1 MIKDIKKLTKSKI
14 SKIEPGENVLSRKLA
29 SFWKEQIES
38 VDSANKNWIRRGKNI
53 VKRYRDERSK
63 VENDGLRRMN
73 ILWTNVSIMEPAI
86 YSKCPLPVADRKFL
100 DHDPTGRLSSQI
112 LERSLRNEVKI
123 NGLHNSITAAVKDYL
138 LPGRGQIWVR
148 YEPEI
153 EQGISLPSEQT
164 NSMEDEL
171 DKILEDN
178 NVDIEDTPE
187 EEKLE
192 NTGEQL
198 LAERV
203 PVDYIDWKDFYM
215 FPAKARRWE
224 EVQAVGKRIYISK
237 HEAIERFGEEI
248 GSKMRPNTVV
258 LGSISERDYYSD
270 TSIFQDINERD
281 IIVFEIW
288 NKTDKRAYWI
298 STGYDY
304 LCDIK
309 EDPLKL
315 KKFFPCPKPLSAT
328 MTNDTV
334 IPVPDFHEWQD
345 QALQID
351 ELTQRIAMLSRA
363 CKVAGT
369 YDAANGGLK
378 RLLNESV
385 ENQLIPVDNWA
396 MHAEKGGVK
405 GSISFMPLEEIQS
418 CIQTLQQV
426 KQEQKQDLDEITGLS
441 DILRGTTDSRETL
454 GGLRIKNNNAG
465 TRLSKRVSDV
475 VEFACETVQIV
486 AEVMCKHFNDE
497 TLIEAS
503 GILYEEELQPEFV
516 ISEYQSNTESQQSSM
531 HQVPQ
536 QPMHQQA
543 PQQSAQGQSTNI
555 VPFPPQTQS
564 QPLGGPQQP
573 IQQVQQPQPF
583 PQIGGMIPPPDPA
596 MLIAEKIKKAIDLLR
611 KDISTEYRIDI
622 ETDSTVF
629 GDVMQEREDASEFL
643 GGVTEFMDKM
653 SNVMQT
659 MPEAA
664 PFLGKALQFA
674 VRKYRTGRDLESE
687 IDVLVEKFIKKAK
700 DAAANPQPNPE
711 QQKAQI
717 EIQKIQLEAQSQK
730 ANDDRAAQN
739 QQADDQRQAQLQQA
753 NDQRKMIMQQQE
765 DERANKAA
773 ALEMSIKEREFELEK
788 QKLEMEAAY
797 SKAEH
802 EQKMKELTLKAS
814 ENEKNRKER
823 KSKSKAA

>member
-1 MIKDIKKLTKSKI
+1 MLKDIKKLTKSKL
-14 SKIEPGENVLSRKLA
+14 SKLEPGENVISRKLA
-29 SFWKEQIES
+29 AFWKEQIEQ
-38 VDSANKNWIRRGKNI
+38 VDAANKNFIRRGKD
-53 VKRYRDERSK
+53 VVRRYRDERSK
-63 VENDGLRRMN
+63 VENDGFRRMN

-86 YSKCPLPVADRKFL
+86 YSKCPLPVADRKFQ
-100 DHDPTGRLSSQI
+100 DHDATGRLSSQI
-112 LERSLRNEVKI
+112 LERGLRTEVKV
-123 NGLHNSITAAVKDYL
+123 NGLHPSVQAAVKDYL
-138 LPGRGQIWVR
+138 LPGRGQVWIR

-153 EQGISLPSEQT
+153 EQGISLASEQT
-164 NSMEDEL
+164 SSMEDQL

-178 NVDIEDTPE
+178 NVSEDDTPE

-198 LAERV
+198 IAERV

-224 EVQAVGKRIYISK
+224 EVQAVGKRVYISK

-258 LGSISERDYYSD
+258 LGSVSERDYYSD

-288 NKTDKRAYWI
+288 NKTDRRAYWM

-304 LCDIK
+304 LCDIR

-334 IPVPDFHEWQD
+334 IPVADFHEWQD
-345 QALQID
+345 QAIQID

-378 RLLNESV
+378 RLLNEST

-418 CIQTLQQV
+418 CISTLQEV
-426 KQEQKQDLDEITGLS
+426 KQSQKQDLDEITGLS

-475 VEFACETVQIV
+475 VDFARDVVQIT
-486 AEVMCKHFNDE
+486 AEIMCKHFDDE
-497 TLIEAS
+497 TLIETS
-503 GILYEEELQPEFV
+503 GILYEEELQPDAVIREFQAS
-516 ISEYQSNTESQQSSM
+516 IASQMPTQ
-531 HQVPQ
+531 QGQPQIAAPQ
-536 QPMHQQA
+536 QPAQQ
-543 PQQSAQGQSTNI
+543 PQNNV
-555 VPFPPQTQS
+555 VPFPPQPQQQAPQATQAQS
-564 QPLGGPQQP
+564 QA
-573 IQQVQQPQPF
+573 F
-583 PQIGGMIPPPDPA
+583 PNISEMAQPDPA
-596 MLIAEKIKKAIDLLR
+596 MLIAQKVKKAIDLLR
-611 KDISTEYRIDI
+611 DGIATEYRIDI

-629 GDVMQEREDASEFL
+629 GDTMQEREDASEFL

-653 SNVMQT
+653 AAIMPAI
-659 MPEAA
+659 PEAA

-700 DAAANPQPNPE
+700 DAAANPPQDPE
-711 QQKAQI
+711 QQKAQA
-717 EIQKIQLEAQSQK
+717 EIQKIQLEAATQQQ
-730 ANDDRAAQN
+730 NDDREFKRQEAN
-739 QQADDQRQAQLQQA
+739 DQREAQLQQA
-753 NDQRKMIMQQQE
+753 DDERKMLQQKLE
-765 DERANKAA
+765 DDRKDRTA
-773 ALEMSIKEREFELEK
+773 ALELQIKEREFELEK
-788 QKLEMEAAY
+788 EKMDREAVY
-797 SKAEH
+797 SRAEH
-802 EQKMKELTLKAS
+802 EQKMKELTLKTS
-814 ENEKNRKER
+814 ENDKKRKER
-823 KSKSKAA
+823 KSKPKAA

>member
-14 SKIEPGENVLSRKLA
+14 SKIKSGENVISRKLA
-29 SFWKEQIES
+29 SFWKEQIEY
-38 VDSANKNWIRRGKNI
+38 VDESNKGWIKRGKHVVN
-53 VKRYRDERSK
+53 RYRDTRSK
-63 VENDGLRRMN
+63 LENDSQRRMN
-73 ILWTNVSIMEPAI
+73 ILWTNVSIMDPAI
-86 YSKCPLPVADRKFL
+86 YSKCPLPIVDRKFL
-100 DHDPTGRLSSQI
+100 DRDVTGRLSSQI
-112 LERSLRNEVKI
+112 LERGLRSEVKI
-123 NGLHNSITAAVKDYL
+123 NGLHTSISAAVKDYL
-138 LPGRGQIWVR
+138 LPGRGQVWIR

-153 EQGISLPSEQT
+153 EQGPSLPSDST
-164 NSMEDEL
+164 SMMEDEL
-171 DKILEDN
+171 DKIFKDS
-178 NVDIEDTPE
+178 DIEDEETPE

-198 LAERV
+198 LAERAL
-203 PVDYIDWKDFYM
+203 VDYIDWKDFYM

-248 GSKMRPNTVV
+248 GSKMRSNTVV
-258 LGSISERDYYSD
+258 LGSINERDNWSD

-298 STGYDY
+298 STGYNY

-315 KKFFPCPKPLSAT
+315 KKFFPCPRPLNAT
-328 MTNDTV
+328 MTNDV
-334 IPVPDFHEWQD
+334 IQPVPDYHEWQD
-345 QALQID
+345 QAIQID
-351 ELTQRIAMLSRA
+351 ELTQRIAMLARA

-378 RLLNESV
+378 RLMSEST

-418 CIQTLQQV
+418 CIQTLQEV

-465 TRLSKRVSDV
+465 TRLSKRVADV
-475 VEFACETVQIV
+475 VDFACETVQIV
-486 AEVMCKHFNDE
+486 AEVMCKHFDDN

-503 GILYEEELQPEFV
+503 GILYEEELQPDFV
-516 ISEYQSNTESQQSSM
+516 IEEYQSKMASQLSSQPQPQQ
-531 HQVPQ
+531 QVPQ
-536 QPMHQQA
+536 G
-543 PQQSAQGQSTNI
+543 PQQPQQQSQNNV
-555 VPFPPQTQS
+555 VPFPPQQQ
-564 QPLGGPQQP
+564 QPAQQPQQP
-573 IQQVQQPQPF
+573 QMQPS
-583 PQIGGMIPPPDPA
+583 PQLGGVLPQPDPA

-611 KDISTEYRIDI
+611 DGIATEYRIDI

-629 GDVMQEREDASEFL
+629 GDIMQEREDASEFL

-653 SNVMQT
+653 SNVMHT
-659 MPEAA
+659 IPEAA

-700 DAAANPQPNPE
+700 DAAANPQPDPE
-711 QQKAQI
+711 QQKAQA
-717 EIQKIQLEAQSQK
+717 ELQKIQLEAQAQK
-730 ANDDRAAQN
+730 ENDDRAAKLQESN
-739 QQADDQRQAQLQQA
+739 DQREFQLQQADDQRKMMM
-753 NDQRKMIMQQQE
+753 QRDD
-765 DERANKAA
+765 DERENKKA

-788 QKLEMEAAY
+788 EKMYMEAIY
-797 SKAEH
+797 NKAEH
-802 EQKMKELTLKAS
+802 EQKMKELTIKAS
-814 ENEKNRKER
+814 ENEKKRKER
-823 KSKSKAA
+823 KSKVKAA